1 MRVFIRTYVRTYPS
15 SRRRRNGGHAYLFT
29 TRKLRKDD
37 TQIRRKKKRS
47 IERTNDRSKYE
58 RRSFFFVLFCR
69 TTSYVSF
76 DFFYFFDPAFLQD
89 MGIKRLHGKVKK
101 IKSAWEQNVTIDKI
115 VVDGLNLLWT
125 ELDNLRSRKT
135 IFFDYQEIET
145 KILRLANVLSNV
157 SDVVVVLDGICSMEN
172 FKKV

>member
-1 MRVFIRTYVRTYPS
+1 
-15 SRRRRNGGHAYLFT
+15 
-29 TRKLRKDD
+29 
-37 TQIRRKKKRS
+37 
-47 IERTNDRSKYE
+47 
-58 RRSFFFVLFCR
+58 
-69 TTSYVSF
+69 
-76 DFFYFFDPAFLQD
+76 